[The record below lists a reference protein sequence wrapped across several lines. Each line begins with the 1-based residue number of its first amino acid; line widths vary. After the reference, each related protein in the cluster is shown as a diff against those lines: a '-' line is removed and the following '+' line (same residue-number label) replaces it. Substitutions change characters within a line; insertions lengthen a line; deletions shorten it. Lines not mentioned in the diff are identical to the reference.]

1 MFAASRA
8 ISRMST
14 YQARKLYLA
23 VALIFLTA
31 SAAAADGQARLAPWY
46 QNLDAA
52 VSLRFDDGLESH
64 ATKVIP
70 QLNRYGFR
78 AVFLVSPGSA
88 QYRARR
94 EFWEQA
100 VPAMGHHLGNHTMN
114 HRGARTIEEADYEIG
129 EAARTIWRVQPRESK
144 LLVFA
149 SGGGKKLW
157 GGKEWEQADPAYRQL
172 VQKYHLIDLYDGN
185 HHYLSVRTGMGIGD
199 LCGSLDAALARG
211 GHQSYAFHGIGRS
224 SFLEW
229 VKMMIRGY
237 GMTISEE
244 TFSGFLGC
252 LDERRQRFWVA
263 PLDDIL
269 KYEEEARDA
278 AVRTT
283 RSDRHT
289 ATLQLSVRT
298 DPVLY
303 DHPLTLI
310 LPDQQGRI
318 VQSVRQERE
327 QCRVYQDAAGH
338 VLVDVRP
345 VNSVITVT
353 YSGARP

>member
-1 MFAASRA
+1 
-8 ISRMST
+8 MST
-14 YQARKLYLA
+14 YQARKPLLAA
-23 VALIFLTA
+23 VALLLLTT
-31 SAAAADGQARLAPWY
+31 SAAIADDRARIAPWY
-46 QNLDAA
+46 QNHGAA

-64 ATKVIP
+64 ATKIIP

-78 AVFLVSPGSA
+78 ALFLVNPGSG

-94 EFWEQA
+94 DFWEQT

-129 EAARTIWRVQPRESK
+129 EASRTIWRVQPRGSK

-157 GGKEWEQADPAYRQL
+157 GGKEWNKADPAYRQL
-172 VQKYHLIDLYDGN
+172 VQKYHLIDLYDGS
-185 HHYLSVRTGMGIGD
+185 HSYFSVRSGMGSAD
-199 LCGSLDAALARG
+199 LCRSLDATLAQG
-211 GHQSYAFHGIGRS
+211 GQQSYAFHDIGRS

-229 VKMMIRGY
+229 VKMVIRGY
-237 GMTISEE
+237 GMTTSEE

-252 LDERRQRFWVA
+252 LDARRQRFWVA

-269 KYEEEARDA
+269 KYREESRDA
-278 AVRTT
+278 VVLTT
-283 RSDRHT
+283 RSDRHMVI
-289 ATLQLSVRT
+289 LRLSVRT
-298 DPVLY
+298 DAVLY

-310 LPDQQGRI
+310 LPYQAGRT
-318 VQSVRQERE
+318 VRSVRQERE
-327 QCRVYQDAAGH
+327 QCRVYQDAAGN

-345 VNSVITVT
+345 VNSMITVT
-353 YSGARP
+353 YSGA